1 VQDEAGRLVQYD
13 PITHFLK
20 TRTGYCVQFA
30 TGMVMLARASG
41 IPARMAIG
49 FLPGTLDKGVYTVR
63 AADAHAWPELYFE
76 GIGWLRFEPTPAARS
91 GQAPPYSLEQAPP
104 TDPDAQPTDTPS
116 ASVTSAPRRDGGAND
131 PGAQDQLD
139 PSATPDTGVLS
150 VWWSSGRLTLLGWV
164 LLGLLVGVLGTVAVP
179 LAARARLRR
188 RLHEAP
194 DDAHRV
200 EVEWQAMVERIGD
213 LGVVPPSG
221 STPRQAGRVYQRE
234 AYLEGPEVES
244 LRRVV
249 HAVEVARYAPPGATL
264 LDIREDAD
272 RVVGAV
278 SAVRRR
284 RDRVRA
290 LLLPQEGLAEWRER
304 RAQVAAAARRPWD
317 AVRARLDRD

>member
-1 VQDEAGRLVQYD
+1 
-13 PITHFLK
+13 
-20 TRTGYCVQFA
+20 
-30 TGMVMLARASG
+30 
-41 IPARMAIG
+41 
-49 FLPGTLDKGVYTVR
+49 
-63 AADAHAWPELYFE
+63 
-76 GIGWLRFEPTPAARS
+76 
-91 GQAPPYSLEQAPP
+91 
-104 TDPDAQPTDTPS
+104 
-116 ASVTSAPRRDGGAND
+116 
-131 PGAQDQLD
+131 
-139 PSATPDTGVLS
+139 
-150 VWWSSGRLTLLGWV
+150 
-164 LLGLLVGVLGTVAVP
+164 VAVP

-188 RLHEAP
+188 RLRAAA